1 MNNSQATWRR
11 LATAA
16 AATVTLV
23 CSTLVATSLPA
34 TAATPAPV
42 AAPAGPSTV
51 LTGTQ
56 AGLPGTVSLAGPNSS
71 QTLSIPVP
79 SGLSLLAM
87 SGTVTVPA
95 GSAAGAIEFS
105 SPTGVLGTVTLPVGD
120 PSQPTIPFI
129 VRLTDAVAVNG
140 VIAVTTTY
148 RSATSLPQLICGV
161 TQPVTLT
168 SLSIGY
174 SGTATEPTSITTF
187 LPPILQT
194 LDLYVPSH
202 PSAAVEQAALDLE
215 VQTVARY
222 APQPVTVVL
231 HTWDGATNVPGVAPA
246 AFERTI
252 LVRSSSQA
260 GSALET
266 DAFGAPVLVMSGEG
280 QSLDNQTIV
289 LSGAPNATAQGTTAA
304 VRNVGPVPSIASL
317 RQSLAQLGVSGS
329 VTGVGSLQLG
339 LGIPEA
345 KFGGAVS
352 SYNVHLVAHYTPVA
366 SSEKGTAVIS
376 VGSKVLS
383 TNLLGTSGLLTTNLT
398 IPTQL
403 ITQNTALQFAIN
415 YYPAG
420 GCASS
425 GRVMSFSVDPQS
437 FITASLVSGGAG
449 GFGVLG
455 AGLLPTFEVGL
466 GSASPLNELNIAL
479 QVTRSIQETSSV
491 LLAPKVTSLSNV
503 VSSSQPAL
511 IVAPSSEVP
520 SSLDPPVMLKPKTT
534 STIDGPQGT
543 QVGTNASVATLQVF
557 NQTNTNRTTVLA
569 MTSAD
574 WQNFAPIEQQLSTF
588 GAWSSLTGDTL
599 LVGPAG
605 QVSDLAIR
613 AGGPSQLALAPNTG
627 TNLIWIGLAASALV
641 IVVLLLAIA
650 GLSRRRK
657 RQRRTGA
664 LS

>member
-1 MNNSQATWRR
+1 M
-11 LATAA
+11 
-16 AATVTLV
+16 TLL
-23 CSTLVATSLPA
+23 CSTIVVTTLPA

-42 AAPAGPSTV
+42 AAPAAPSTM
-51 LTGTQ
+51 LAGTA
-56 AGLPGTVSLAGPNSS
+56 AGLPSTISLAGPNSA

-79 SGLSLLAM
+79 SGLTLMAL
-87 SGTVTVPA
+87 SGTVAVPA

-105 SPTGVLGTVTLPVGD
+105 SPTGVLGTVPLPVGD
-120 PSQPTIPFI
+120 PSQPTLPFL
-129 VRLTDAVAVNG
+129 VQLSGAVPING
-140 VIAVTTTY
+140 VVSVTTTY
-148 RSATSLPQLICGV
+148 RSAVSLPQLICGI
-161 TQPVTLT
+161 TQPVTVS
-168 SLSIGY
+168 SLMIGY
-174 SGTATEPTSITTF
+174 SGTATEPTSVTTF

-202 PSAAVEQAALDLE
+202 PSVAVEQAALDLE

-222 APQPVTVVL
+222 APQPVNVVL
-231 HTWDGATNVPGVAPA
+231 HTWDGASSVPGVGPA

-266 DAFGAPVLVMSGEG
+266 DALGAPVLVMSGEG

-289 LSGAPNATAQGTTAA
+289 LSGAPNAVAQGTTAS
-304 VRNVGPVPSIASL
+304 VRNIGPVPNIASQ

-339 LGIPEA
+339 LGIPAA
-345 KFGGAVS
+345 KFGGAIS
-352 SYNVHLVAHYTPVA
+352 SYKVHLISHYTPVS

-383 TNLLGTSGLLTTNLT
+383 TNLLGTSGLLTTNLV
-398 IPTQL
+398 IPSQL
-403 ITQNTALQFAIN
+403 ITQSTTLQFAIN

-466 GSASPLNELNIAL
+466 GAGSPLNELNVAL
-479 QVTRSIQETSSV
+479 QITRSIQETSSV
-491 LLAPKVTSLSNV
+491 LLAPKVASLSTV
-503 VSSSQPAL
+503 LSSSQPAL
-511 IVAPSSEVP
+511 IVAPSAEVP

-534 STIDGPQGT
+534 STINGPQGT

-557 NQTNTNRTTVLA
+557 NQTNQNRTTVLA
-569 MTSAD
+569 TTSAD
-574 WQNFAPIEQQLSTF
+574 WQTFAPIEQQLSTY
-588 GAWSSLTGDTL
+588 GAWSSLSGDTL

-641 IVVLLLAIA
+641 VIVLLLAIA

-664 LS
+664 IS